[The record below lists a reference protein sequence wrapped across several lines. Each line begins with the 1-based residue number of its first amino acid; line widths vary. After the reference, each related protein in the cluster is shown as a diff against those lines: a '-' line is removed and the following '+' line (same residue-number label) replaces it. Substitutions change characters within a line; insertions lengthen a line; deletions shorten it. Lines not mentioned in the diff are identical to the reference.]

1 MSEGCA
7 MNPVHLLIDAR
18 TAGLVL
24 IGLRTRNSPGTRARN
39 RRQRHKRD
47 DGDGGRRFA
56 HGMLLSVW
64 KESQDM
70 HRRLIVALPLVFA
83 MVNSAT
89 ATDLV
94 LKRAMLSS
102 GGVGYFEYEAEVD
115 GSATLGLDLPLD
127 QIDDVLKS
135 LVVYDS
141 AGSVGGIELPGRD
154 TTHAA
159 FADAPIG
166 PEALDSPV
174 DYLNGLRGVMLQV
187 SGPRPMTGRL
197 LRAERMREGARDPA
211 DTGAPRTR
219 VTLLAADGLR
229 QFVLEDADAV
239 QVADPDLRARIE
251 RALEALR
258 RDSGSDARHVT
269 IRSDGT
275 GRRVVRVGY
284 VAAAPLW
291 KTSYRL
297 VLPAK
302 NEEGAK
308 ARLQGWAVLENATGA
323 DWNGVQLSLQY
334 GNPVTFRQA
343 IYRTYYVERPEVP
356 VQILGRLLPDID
368 TRARPPEQVGA
379 AAEALPPPAPAP
391 FAAIAGMARSAPG
404 APQQEMSAPTVQAAT
419 TEGAEETL
427 FTIPG
432 PVILAA
438 GHTASVPIL
447 DREIPA
453 ARVALAIAS
462 APHPTAAVR
471 ITNDSTSSLP
481 AGVLTLYDPA
491 GATSY
496 VGDARLGG
504 LPIGEERL
512 LPFAE
517 DLRTTLDWHTD
528 TGIRIA
534 SASAAGG
541 VLTTER
547 RTRQTWR
554 IVIVAP
560 AREPRT
566 VLLQIPTP
574 SGQTLVVESGAEPAG
589 EIAGAT
595 RLRTRL
601 AAGQTQTVM
610 AYTDRVQQQR
620 FALLQDA
627 PVFAQ
632 LIADQDI
639 QAAAR
644 TGLRHL
650 AELRAAEAA
659 RVAERDRLKGELTD
673 VEHEEDRLRA
683 NIGAVPANDALHTR
697 LIRQLDAAET
707 RIATLSKAIEQAASA
722 ATSAHAALEQAVQE
736 LKF

>member
-1 MSEGCA
+1 MLA
-7 MNPVHLLIDAR
+7 
-18 TAGLVL
+18 
-24 IGLRTRNSPGTRARN
+24 
-39 RRQRHKRD
+39 
-47 DGDGGRRFA
+47 F
-56 HGMLLSVW
+56 GMVS
-64 KESQDM
+64 
-70 HRRLIVALPLVFA
+70 
-83 MVNSAT
+83 SAN
-89 ATDLV
+89 AAELA

-115 GSATLGLDLPLD
+115 GPAALGLDLPLD

-154 TTHAA
+154 ATHAA
-159 FADAPIG
+159 FADVPIG
-166 PEALDSPV
+166 PAALESPV
-174 DYLNGLRGVMLQV
+174 DYLNGLRGVVVQV
-187 SGPRPMTGRL
+187 SGPRPMTGRI

-211 DTGAPRTR
+211 DTGSPRTR
-219 VTLLAADGLR
+219 VTLLGADGLR

-239 QVADPDLRARIE
+239 TVADPVLRGRIE
-251 RALEALR
+251 QALEALR
-258 RDSGSDARHVT
+258 RDASTDARHLT
-269 IRSDGT
+269 IRSDGS
-275 GRRVVRVGY
+275 GRRTVRVGY
-284 VAAAPLW
+284 VAVVPLW
-291 KTSYRL
+291 KASYRL

-302 NEEGAK
+302 DEDGAK

-323 DWNGVQLSLQY
+323 DWNNVQLSLQY

-343 IYRTYYVERPEVP
+343 IYRAYYVERPEVP

-368 TRARPPEQVGA
+368 TRARPPEPVGA
-379 AAEALPPPAPAP
+379 AADAPPPPAPAP
-391 FAAIAGMARSAPG
+391 FAAFAGRARSAPG
-404 APQQEMSAPTVQAAT
+404 MQPELSAPTASAQT
-419 TEGAEETL
+419 DEGAAETL
-427 FTIPG
+427 FTLPK

-447 DREIPA
+447 DREVPA
-453 ARVALAIAS
+453 ARVALAVAS

-471 ITNDSTSSLP
+471 ITNDGSSSLP

-504 LPIGEERL
+504 LPSGEDRL

-534 SASAAGG
+534 SVSASGG
-541 VLTTER
+541 VLTSER
-547 RTRQTWR
+547 RTRQSWR
-554 IVIVAP
+554 IVVAAP

-574 SGQTLVVESGAEPAG
+574 SGQKLVMEAGAEPAG

-595 RLRTRL
+595 RLRTHL
-601 AAGQTQTVM
+601 AAGETRTVT
-610 AYTDRVQQQR
+610 AYTETVQQLR
-620 FALLQDA
+620 YTLLQDA

-632 LIADQDI
+632 LIADQGVP
-639 QAAAR
+639 AAAR
-644 TGLRHL
+644 AGLRRL

-659 RVAERDRLKGELTD
+659 HIADRDRLKADLAD
-673 VEHEEDRLRA
+673 VEHEEERLRQ

-697 LIRQLDAAET
+697 LIRQLDSSET
-707 RIATLSKAIEQAASA
+707 RIAALSQSIEQAAA
-722 ATSAHAALEQAVQE
+722 AAKAAHAALEQAVGE
-736 LKF
+736 LRF

>member
-1 MSEGCA
+1 
-7 MNPVHLLIDAR
+7 
-18 TAGLVL
+18 
-24 IGLRTRNSPGTRARN
+24 
-39 RRQRHKRD
+39 
-47 DGDGGRRFA
+47 
-56 HGMLLSVW
+56 
-64 KESQDM
+64 M
-70 HRRLIVALPLVFA
+70 HRPLLVALPLIFA
-83 MVNSAT
+83 MVGSAT

-115 GSATLGLDLPLD
+115 GAATLGLDLPLD

-154 TTHAA
+154 TAHAA
-159 FADAPIG
+159 FADSPIG
-166 PEALDSPV
+166 PEALESPV

-187 SGPRPMTGRL
+187 TGPRPMTGRL

-251 RALEALR
+251 RALETLR
-258 RDSGSDARHVT
+258 RDAGNAARHVT

-284 VAAAPLW
+284 VAGVPLW
-291 KTSYRL
+291 KASYRL
-297 VLPAK
+297 VLPA
-302 NEEGAK
+302 NNDEGAK
-308 ARLQGWAVLENATGA
+308 ARLQGWAVLENDTGA

-368 TRARPPEQVGA
+368 TRARAPEQAGA
-379 AAEALPPPAPAP
+379 AAEPPPPSPAP
-391 FAAIAGMARSAPG
+391 VAAFAARARSMPG
-404 APQQEMSAPTVQAAT
+404 APPPEISAPTVQAET

-462 APHPTAAVR
+462 ATHPNAAVR
-471 ITNDSTSSLP
+471 ITNDGSSSLP
-481 AGVLTLYDPA
+481 AGALTLYDPA

-504 LPIGEERL
+504 LPVGEDRL

-534 SASAAGG
+534 SASAASG

-547 RTRQTWR
+547 RTRQNWR
-554 IVIVAP
+554 IVVAAP

-601 AAGQTQTVM
+601 AAGETRNVT
-610 AYTDRVQQQR
+610 AYTERVQQQR

-632 LIADQDI
+632 LIADQDVP
-639 QAAAR
+639 AAAR
-644 TGLRHL
+644 AGLRHL

-659 RVAERDRLKGELTD
+659 RIADRDRLKGDFAD
-673 VEHEEDRLRA
+673 VEHEEERLRA
-683 NIGAVPANDALHTR
+683 NIEAVPANDALHTR
-697 LIRQLDAAET
+697 LIRQLDASET
-707 RIATLSKAIEQAASA
+707 RIAALSKAIEQAAA
-722 ATSAHAALEQAVQE
+722 AASSAHSALEQAVLE
-736 LKF
+736 LRF

>member
-1 MSEGCA
+1 
-7 MNPVHLLIDAR
+7 
-18 TAGLVL
+18 
-24 IGLRTRNSPGTRARN
+24 
-39 RRQRHKRD
+39 
-47 DGDGGRRFA
+47 
-56 HGMLLSVW
+56 MLFETW
-64 KESQDM
+64 KELQDM
-70 HRRLIVALPLVFA
+70 HRRLVVALALMFG
-83 MVNSAT
+83 MVSSAT
-89 ATDLV
+89 AADLV

-115 GSATLGLDLPLD
+115 GAATLGLDLPLD
-127 QIDDVLKS
+127 QVDDVLKS

-154 TTHAA
+154 SAHAA
-159 FADAPIG
+159 FADVPIG
-166 PEALDSPV
+166 PEALESPV
-174 DYLNGLRGVMLQV
+174 EYLNGLRGVVVQV
-187 SGPRPMTGRL
+187 SGPRPMAGRI

-211 DTGAPRTR
+211 DTGSPRTR

-239 QVADPDLRARIE
+239 MVADPALRARIDQ
-251 RALEALR
+251 ALEALR
-258 RDSGSDARHVT
+258 RDASSDARHLT

-275 GRRVVRVGY
+275 GPRILRVGY
-284 VAAAPLW
+284 VAAVPLW
-291 KTSYRL
+291 KASYRL
-297 VLPAK
+297 VMPAK
-302 NEEGAK
+302 DDDGAK

-323 DWNGVQLSLQY
+323 DWKGVQLSLQY

-368 TRARPPEQVGA
+368 TSARSPEPTEA
-379 AAEALPPPAPAP
+379 APRSLPAPAP
-391 FAAIAGMARSAPG
+391 VAVSSAFGGTRSAVP
-404 APQQEMSAPTVQAAT
+404 APPPMEMSAPTAEART
-419 TEGAEETL
+419 DEGAEETL
-427 FTIPG
+427 FTLPK

-447 DREIPA
+447 DREVPA
-453 ARVALAIAS
+453 TRLALAIAS

-471 ITNDSTSSLP
+471 ITNDGATSLP

-504 LPIGEERL
+504 LPVGEDRL

-517 DLRTTLDWHTD
+517 DLRTTLDWHTES
-528 TGIRIA
+528 GVRIA
-534 SASAAGG
+534 SVSAAGG

-554 IVIVAP
+554 VVIAAP

-566 VLLQIPTP
+566 VLLQIPTQ
-574 SGQTLVVESGAEPAG
+574 SGQKLVVESGAEPAG

-595 RLRTRL
+595 RLRVRM
-601 AAGQTQTVM
+601 AASETHTVT
-610 AYTDRVQQQR
+610 AYTETLLQQR
-620 FALLQDA
+620 VALLQDA

-632 LIADQDI
+632 LIADQGI

-644 TGLRHL
+644 AGLRRL
-650 AELRAAEAA
+650 AELRTTEAA
-659 RVAERDRLKGELTD
+659 RIADRDRLKAALAD
-673 VEHEEDRLRA
+673 VEHDEDRLRA
-683 NIGAVPANDALHTR
+683 NIAAVPPNDALHTR
-697 LIRQLDAAET
+697 LIRQLDASET
-707 RIATLSKAIEQAASA
+707 RIAALTKDIETAAA
-722 ATSAHAALEQAVQE
+722 AAAAAHAALEQAVRE
-736 LKF
+736 VRF